1 VALTYENAFE
11 RVVKIAVT
19 ELDVE
24 ASIVKPESNFQDDL
38 NADSLA
44 LVEIIM
50 KIEEEFEISI
60 PDDQSEKLRTVD
72 QAVKYILE
80 KKAA

>member
-1 VALTYENAFE
+1 MALTYESVFE
-11 RVVKIAVT
+11 QVVKIAVK
-19 ELDVE
+19 ELDVDP
-24 ASIVKPESNFQDDL
+24 STVKKESNFQDDL

-50 KIEEEFEISI
+50 KIEEEFDISI

>member
-1 VALTYENAFE
+1 MSLTYESIYEKVA
-11 RVVKIAVT
+11 KIAVE

-24 ASIVKPESNFQDDL
+24 ESAIKKESNFQDDL
-38 NADSLA
+38 GADSLA

-50 KIEEEFEISI
+50 KLEEEFEIEI
-60 PDDQSEKLRTVD
+60 PDDQSEKIRTVD

-80 KKAA
+80 KKA

>member
-1 VALTYENAFE
+1 MSLTYESVYEKVA
-11 RVVKIAVT
+11 KIAVE

-24 ASIVKPESNFQDDL
+24 ESAIKKESNFQDDL
-38 NADSLA
+38 GADSLA

-50 KIEEEFEISI
+50 KLEEEFEIEI
-60 PDDQSEKLRTVD
+60 PDDQSEKIRTVD

-80 KKAA
+80 KKA

>member
-1 VALTYENAFE
+1 VSLTYESVYEKVA
-11 RVVKIAVT
+11 KIAVE

-24 ASIVKPESNFQDDL
+24 ESAIKKESNFQDDL
-38 NADSLA
+38 GADSLA

-50 KIEEEFEISI
+50 KLEEEFEIEI
-60 PDDQSEKLRTVD
+60 PDDQSEKIRTVD

-80 KKAA
+80 KKA

>member
-1 VALTYENAFE
+1 VSLTYESVYEKVA
-11 RVVKIAVT
+11 KIAVE

-24 ASIVKPESNFQDDL
+24 ESAIKKESNFQDDL
-38 NADSLA
+38 GADSLA

-50 KIEEEFEISI
+50 KIEEEFDIEI
-60 PDDQSEKLRTVD
+60 PDDQSEKIRTVD

-80 KKAA
+80 KKA

>member
-1 VALTYENAFE
+1 VALTYESVFE
-11 RVVKIAVT
+11 QVVKIAVK
-19 ELDVE
+19 ELDVDP
-24 ASIVKPESNFQDDL
+24 STVKKESNFQDDL

-50 KIEEEFEISI
+50 KIEEEFDISI

>member
-1 VALTYENAFE
+1 MSLTYESVYEKVA
-11 RVVKIAVT
+11 KIAVE

-24 ASIVKPESNFQDDL
+24 ESAIKKESNFQDDL
-38 NADSLA
+38 GADSLA

-50 KIEEEFEISI
+50 KIEEEFDIEI
-60 PDDQSEKLRTVD
+60 PDDQSEKIRTVD

-80 KKAA
+80 KKA

>member
-1 VALTYENAFE
+1 MSLTYESIYE
-11 RVVKIAVT
+11 KVVKIAVE
-19 ELDVE
+19 ELDIE
-24 ASIVKPESNFQDDL
+24 ESSIKKESNFQEDL

-50 KIEEEFEISI
+50 KFEEEFEIEI
-60 PDDQSEKLRTVD
+60 PDDESEKIRTVD

-80 KKAA
+80 KKA

>member
-1 VALTYENAFE
+1 VSITYESVYE
-11 RVVKIAVT
+11 KVVKIAVE

-24 ASIVKPESNFQDDL
+24 ESKITKESNFQEDL

-50 KIEEEFEISI
+50 KFEEEFEIEI
-60 PDDQSEKLRTVD
+60 PDDQSEKIRTVD

-80 KKAA
+80 KKA

>member
-1 VALTYENAFE
+1 VSLNYEGVYE
-11 RVVKIAVT
+11 KVVKIAVE

-24 ASIVKPESNFQDDL
+24 ESQIKKESNFQDDL
-38 NADSLA
+38 GADSLA

-50 KIEEEFEISI
+50 KLEEEFDIEI
-60 PDDQSEKLRTVD
+60 PDDQSEKIRTVD

-80 KKAA
+80 KKA

>member
-1 VALTYENAFE
+1 MSLTYESVYEKVA
-11 RVVKIAVT
+11 KIAVE

-24 ASIVKPESNFQDDL
+24 ESAIKKESNFQDDL
-38 NADSLA
+38 GADSLA

-50 KIEEEFEISI
+50 KIEEEFDIEI
-60 PDDQSEKLRTVD
+60 PDDQSEKIRTVD

-80 KKAA
+80 EKA

>member
-1 VALTYENAFE
+1 VSLTYESVYEKVA
-11 RVVKIAVT
+11 KIAVE

-24 ASIVKPESNFQDDL
+24 ESAIKKESNFQDDL
-38 NADSLA
+38 GADSLA

-50 KIEEEFEISI
+50 KIEEEFDIEI
-60 PDDQSEKLRTVD
+60 PDDQSEKIRTVD

-80 KKAA
+80 EKA

>member
-1 VALTYENAFE
+1 MSLTYE
-11 RVVKIAVT
+11 RVYEKVAKIAVE

-24 ASIVKPESNFQDDL
+24 ESAIKKESNFQDDL
-38 NADSLA
+38 GADSLA

-50 KIEEEFEISI
+50 KIEEEFDIEI
-60 PDDQSEKLRTVD
+60 PDDQSEKIRTVD

-80 KKAA
+80 KKA

>member
-1 VALTYENAFE
+1 VSLTYESIYE
-11 RVVKIAVT
+11 KVVKIAVE
-19 ELDVE
+19 ELDIE
-24 ASIVKPESNFQDDL
+24 ESSIKKESNFQEDL

-50 KIEEEFEISI
+50 KFEEEFEIEI
-60 PDDQSEKLRTVD
+60 PDDESEKIRTVD

-80 KKAA
+80 KKA

>member
-1 VALTYENAFE
+1 MSLNYEGVYE
-11 RVVKIAVT
+11 KVVKIAVE

-24 ASIVKPESNFQDDL
+24 ESQIKKESNFQDDL
-38 NADSLA
+38 GADSLA

-50 KIEEEFEISI
+50 KLEEEFDIEI
-60 PDDQSEKLRTVD
+60 PDDQSEKIRTVD

-80 KKAA
+80 KKA

>member
-1 VALTYENAFE
+1 VSLTYESVYEKVA
-11 RVVKIAVT
+11 KIAVE

-24 ASIVKPESNFQDDL
+24 ESAIKKESNFQDDL
-38 NADSLA
+38 GADSLA

-50 KIEEEFEISI
+50 KLEEEFEIEI
-60 PDDQSEKLRTVD
+60 PDDQSEKIRTVD

-80 KKAA
+80 EKA

>member
-1 VALTYENAFE
+1 MALTYENAFE

>member
-1 VALTYENAFE
+1 MSLTYESVFE
-11 RVVKIAVT
+11 KVVKIAVE
-19 ELDVE
+19 ELDTDE
-24 ASIVKPESNFQDDL
+24 SKITKDSNFQEDL

-50 KIEEEFEISI
+50 KFEEEFEIEI
-60 PDDQSEKLRTVD
+60 PDDQSEKIRTVD

-80 KKAA
+80 KKA

>member
-1 VALTYENAFE
+1 MSITYESVYE
-11 RVVKIAVT
+11 KVVKIAVE

-24 ASIVKPESNFQDDL
+24 ESKITKESNFQEDL

-50 KIEEEFEISI
+50 KFEEEFEIEI
-60 PDDQSEKLRTVD
+60 PDDQSEKIRTVD

-80 KKAA
+80 KKA

>member
-1 VALTYENAFE
+1 MSLTYESVYEKVA
-11 RVVKIAVT
+11 KIAVE

-24 ASIVKPESNFQDDL
+24 ESAIKKESNFQEDL
-38 NADSLA
+38 GADSLA

-50 KIEEEFEISI
+50 KLEEEFEIEI
-60 PDDQSEKLRTVD
+60 PDDQSEKIRTVD

-80 KKAA
+80 KKA

>member
-1 VALTYENAFE
+1 MTYESVYE
-11 RVVKIAVT
+11 KVVKIAVE

-24 ASIVKPESNFQDDL
+24 ESKITKESNFQEDL

-50 KIEEEFEISI
+50 KFEEEFEIEI
-60 PDDQSEKLRTVD
+60 PDDQSEKIRTVD

-80 KKAA
+80 KKA